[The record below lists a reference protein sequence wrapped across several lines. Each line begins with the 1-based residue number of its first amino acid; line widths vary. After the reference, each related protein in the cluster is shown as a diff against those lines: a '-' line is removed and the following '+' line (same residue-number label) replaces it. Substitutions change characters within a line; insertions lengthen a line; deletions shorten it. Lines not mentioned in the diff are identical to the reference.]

1 MERSCQAQLLASA
14 AGTPIHIDHEAAV
27 ATHAVVGT
35 EAAGQF
41 SFQPLFD
48 QIIRQQPDLLD

>member
-1 MERSCQAQLLASA
+1 
-14 AGTPIHIDHEAAV
+14 
-27 ATHAVVGT
+27 VVGT

-41 SFQPLFD
+41 SFQPLFE